1 MDFKTDWLYTK
12 FHKTAGISTA
22 WIQGWSEKEKDHTP
36 WKECY
41 KDINTTDVST
51 VASAHTGWVKWG
63 PGWQVLIYFRE
74 EKGTKELEILKL
86 ELRL

>member
-1 MDFKTDWLYTK
+1 M
-12 FHKTAGISTA
+12 
-22 WIQGWSEKEKDHTP
+22 
-36 WKECY
+36 
-41 KDINTTDVST
+41 
-51 VASAHTGWVKWG
+51 ASAHTGWVKWG